1 MLTIVTLTVSICTIL
16 DRVKRLKPLAY
27 EPRRNRARAYDTS
40 VPMTKSTS
48 LDNLSV
54 GSWKKSSPL
63 YTTGSPIGPGDAKP
77 SRTFAL
83 TAGLL
88 EDDVDVTSVLTYDDD
103 SVISADEGPGFAVS
117 PFLTKK

>member
-1 MLTIVTLTVSICTIL
+1 M
-16 DRVKRLKPLAY
+16 KPLVY

-40 VPMTKSTS
+40 VVLSKSTS
-48 LDNLSV
+48 LDSISA

-63 YTTGSPIGPGDAKP
+63 YTTGSPIGPGGTKP

-88 EDDVDVTSVLTYDDD
+88 EDDADATSVLTYDDD
-103 SVISADEGPGFAVS
+103 SVISAEEGPGFAVS